1 MRSIVKINKIF
12 LFLLLFSFV
21 EPLLSQD
28 SSYFLPGGTPDP
40 DLEVKKDGNSGHF
53 LPGYASDEDLMEAD
67 EKEILYFLP
76 GSSKELDEDV
86 AKKSEDSKTFIVS
99 PKPAESPE
107 FSTGNYADEE
117 VSQLPAGSKALETS
131 EFVGIDNMDKL
142 NKFREKAKNQLSF
155 AVLLDNFNYGGPSG
169 VYDQL
174 YDGSDKDFINNFFF
188 QGSYNYY
195 FMKNIVLLSAGAN
208 AGVSYKSGKG
218 NFDDGTTSETKIV
231 LWAIP
236 VDLSLNLQIPLGS
249 LFRIEATA
257 GPSLM
262 TLLQNR
268 DDREDGESGQ
278 NLYQLS
284 PGYFVGGSLKINW
297 GNIFKKSA
305 LALYNSSEV
314 TNFFLNINARYETYN
329 KFSEE
334 SVKVDGISY
343 GIGLGFEFL

>member
-1 MRSIVKINKIF
+1 MKINKIF
-12 LFLLLFSFV
+12 LFLLLFSFMK
-21 EPLLSQD
+21 PLLAQD
-28 SSYFLPGGTPDP
+28 SDYFLPGSTPDP
-40 DLEVKKDGNSGHF
+40 DLEVNKEGNTGHF
-53 LPGYASDEDLMEAD
+53 LPGYASEEDLMEAD

-86 AKKSEDSKTFIVS
+86 AKKTEDSKTFIVS
-99 PKPAESPE
+99 PNPTATPE

-117 VSQLPAGSKALETS
+117 VGQLPAGSKGLQTS

-142 NKFREKAKNQLSF
+142 NKLRDKAKNQLSF
-155 AVLLDNFNYGGPSG
+155 AVLLDNFDYGGPAG

-174 YDGSDKDFINNFFF
+174 YEGDDKDFINNFFF

-218 NFDDGTTSETKIV
+218 NFDNGTTSETKIV

-236 VDLSLNLQIPLGS
+236 VDLALNLQIPIGS
-249 LFRIEATA
+249 AFRIEASA

-268 DDREDGESGQ
+268 DDREEGESGKD
-278 NLYQLS
+278 LYQLS

-297 GNIFKKSA
+297 GNIFKSSA

-314 TNFFLNINARYETYN
+314 TNFFLNFTARYETYN
-329 KFSEE
+329 KFSDE
-334 SVKVDGISY
+334 SVKVGGTSY